1 MLEKVFDFINFGPAG
16 ATDAANTVEQAQAA
30 PTGGGGFTGL
40 LFFLIIIILMWVLL
54 FLPQRRQEKKHKEM
68 LSALKKGDKI
78 VTSSGIIGKII
89 SITNE
94 RMPLQGFFLKAIS
107 PKQHQKKP
115 KLKIINSSLT
125 STLFRGCEIVEKS
138 KDKNTLYYN
147 SFCFCAIR
155 INFTFIE

>member
-16 ATDAANTVEQAQAA
+16 ATDAGNTVEQAQTA
-30 PTGGGGFTGL
+30 PTGGGFGGL

-68 LSALKKGDKI
+68 ISALKKGDKI

-94 RMPLQGFFLKAIS
+94 R
-107 PKQHQKKP
+107 
-115 KLKIINSSLT
+115 
-125 STLFRGCEIVEKS
+125 
-138 KDKNTLYYN
+138 
-147 SFCFCAIR
+147 IR
-155 INFTFIE
+155 ISTADKTEIDITKNAIAGVLSKSDKTEVAPEKPEAEDDK